1 MKKKIKLY
9 IKDKLKSYK
18 VYKNDRFYELYNS
31 CIDEYEL
38 QINNGLNDKDAFELA
53 VQDVE
58 GIISSY
64 LNKGENKYS
73 FSILICFVA
82 LFVSILEMLFTFS
95 VNTLNIYGLEM
106 LIFIVILLIFFGYSI
121 VTKKNRRWYE
131 YLIIIIFFVTWV
143 ITYLQI
149 GKYYFRGTMPN
160 IYYTADFIFPCIINI
175 QVWYRE
181 SANLL
186 FDISANLY
194 LIDLNFIISILMTI
208 LMTIL
213 NMKQKK

>member
-18 VYKNDRFYELYNS
+18 AYKNDRFYELYNS

-64 LNKGENKYS
+64 LNKAEN
-73 FSILICFVA
+73 
-82 LFVSILEMLFTFS
+82 TFS

-181 SANLL
+181 NTNLL